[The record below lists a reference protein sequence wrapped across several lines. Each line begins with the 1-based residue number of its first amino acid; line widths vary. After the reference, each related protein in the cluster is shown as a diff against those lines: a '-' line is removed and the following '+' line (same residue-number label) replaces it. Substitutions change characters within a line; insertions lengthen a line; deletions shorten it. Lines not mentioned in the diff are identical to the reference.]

1 MKPAIEFIKT
11 TVIGGVV
18 VVVPIVVIFIVLGDV
33 YRTLIEVT
41 TPLTRGMTL
50 GPFTN
55 AVIAAVVVILEI
67 ILFFFVAGLLLNTLW
82 GKSASNWLERTIFER
97 IPFYSTLKQLTQR
110 ITGIENSNFP
120 VVEVDL
126 FGTSNRVL
134 GIVIDTL
141 PDGRMI
147 VYTPSSPVITVG
159 QLVIVEKENAR
170 ILDASITDTLNC
182 LSQMGL
188 EAEKI
193 YSRTK

>member
-1 MKPAIEFIKT
+1 MKSAIEFVKT

-33 YRTLIEVT
+33 YHTLIEVT
-41 TPLTRGMTL
+41 RPLTRGMTL

-55 AVIAAVVVILEI
+55 AMIAAVVVILEI
-67 ILFFFVAGLLLNTLW
+67 ILFFFVAGLLLNTIW
-82 GKSASNWLERTIFER
+82 GKSASSWLERTIFER

-110 ITGIENSNFP
+110 FAGIENSNFP
-120 VVEVDL
+120 VVEIDL

-141 PDGRMI
+141 PDGRLM

-170 ILDASITDTLNC
+170 TIDVSITDTLNC

-188 EAEKI
+188 EAEKM
-193 YSRTK
+193 YKKQK

>member
-1 MKPAIEFIKT
+1 MKAAIEFIKT

-18 VVVPIVVIFIVLGDV
+18 VVVPIAVIIVVLGDL
-33 YRTLIEVT
+33 YHTLIEIT

-55 AVIAAVVVILEI
+55 AIIVTVVVILAI
-67 ILFFFVAGLLLNTLW
+67 VAFFFIAGLLLNTLW
-82 GKSASNWLERTIFER
+82 GRNVKSWLETKLFER
-97 IPFYSTLKQLTQR
+97 IPFYSTLKQLTER

-141 PDGRMI
+141 PDERMI
-147 VYTPSSPVITVG
+147 VYAPSSPVITVG
-159 QLVIVEKENAR
+159 QLIIVEKENAAK
-170 ILDASITDTLNC
+170 LDASITDTLNC

-188 EAEKI
+188 EAKKI
-193 YSRTK
+193 YGKQK